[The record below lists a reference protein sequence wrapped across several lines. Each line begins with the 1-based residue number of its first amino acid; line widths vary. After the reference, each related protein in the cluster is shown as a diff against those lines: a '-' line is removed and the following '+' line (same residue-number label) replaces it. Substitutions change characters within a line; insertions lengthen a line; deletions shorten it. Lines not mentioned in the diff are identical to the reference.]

1 MWALYLCVIS
11 LFAPSRGAPE
21 GTILSLGIF
30 NGNLQVQ
37 QYPVPATS
45 GGPVQKNHPLSG
57 DLAKFSLTCSPSC
70 EGPNVLSFERGPVI
84 LHVVLND
91 GTLSL
96 METDV
101 SHSVYS
107 KPTEVVELDSKCT
120 PLHLMPFRYS
130 QDQFAVV
137 CTAFDVHFAEISTD
151 HSIKLHPL
159 IVGSERPGVLVE
171 SNRQLFSVSY
181 LGQNAYEKYSYH
193 SATPEILSL
202 PSNVLCLEGYSA
214 TYPLHGQEMFLLQC
228 VTDDGPT
235 LYIVPL
241 DQDEMARAVPSQGRP
256 YSSLDGTYISMVNGS
271 RVVSF
276 PAANQ
281 SVLSSTETFTS
292 RVKKFEF
299 LNSRVAIVLTQGG
312 GHYVMYLSHG
322 VSEITQLP
330 GGVPVKWVWIDPHNY
345 YLYVTDQNE
354 LFLFNDTLKDPEDMP
369 KSVVSRPELL
379 LFARK
384 YVPGPGPTSTNN
396 SGLSDKDPSGPNSL
410 PAILGGVF
418 GGTILTAVAAVAVLM
433 LLVYMKKLPCSRHT
447 YSPVEETNP
456 QGTAMTTLKPTVEEG
471 SKGKGGDQ
479 YEISF
484 SQPADEPH
492 AAENWSDS
500 AGNVATATHDP
511 QEPQKK
517 KGKLLL
523 FRVFAGQ
530 LITGVY
536 PLPPSEPREFTQSLA
551 GPLAGVSLRC
561 GSCPHDAVTRL
572 SFQTESLRTL
582 VILSDRVLSVV
593 TINESVT
600 PEVVQV
606 VSLDEQCTP
615 QTLVAFAD
623 SKQFAVICARLSL
636 QFGSVDGTRGRVKL
650 QALETYPNPIPESS
664 KSVFI
669 TTGVEI
675 KIVTIGGNFVE
686 VYTVNDGSPVTDELP
701 RNVNCLNTS
710 EPILTPLHTEPAVL
724 LQCNTT
730 NGMVVYVIPIP
741 IVRGADARGFP
752 ADGLVLSSQDGTY
765 VIVVKGP
772 VLTSQENG
780 APGKQVVLRSQITA
794 VDNLDSDN
802 VRVLTKEKRH
812 IVINLESCSQ
822 RVMPGGHPVLSE
834 WVGTSNDYIYSQ
846 KTTYCS
852 CQ

>member
-1 MWALYLCVIS
+1 M
-11 LFAPSRGAPE
+11 
-21 GTILSLGIF
+21 
-30 NGNLQVQ
+30 
-37 QYPVPATS
+37 
-45 GGPVQKNHPLSG
+45 
-57 DLAKFSLTCSPSC
+57 
-70 EGPNVLSFERGPVI
+70 
-84 LHVVLND
+84 
-91 GTLSL
+91 
-96 METDV
+96 
-101 SHSVYS
+101 
-107 KPTEVVELDSKCT
+107 ELDGKCT

-202 PSNVLCLEGYSA
+202 PSNVLCLEGYNA

-241 DQDEMARAVPSQGRP
+241 DQDEMARAVPSQGCP

-292 RVKKFEF
+292 RVEKFEF

-384 YVPGPGPTSTNN
+384 YVPGPGPTSPNI

-511 QEPQKK
+511 QEHQKK
-517 KGKLLL
+517 KGDVTERDIANFLSVTQAEQVTCPPGVPNLSVEAGKASTAAPSTGKAKPPS
-523 FRVFAGQ
+523 AGQ
-530 LITGVY
+530 
-536 PLPPSEPREFTQSLA
+536 
-551 GPLAGVSLRC
+551 
-561 GSCPHDAVTRL
+561 
-572 SFQTESLRTL
+572 
-582 VILSDRVLSVV
+582 
-593 TINESVT
+593 
-600 PEVVQV
+600 
-606 VSLDEQCTP
+606 
-615 QTLVAFAD
+615 
-623 SKQFAVICARLSL
+623 
-636 QFGSVDGTRGRVKL
+636 
-650 QALETYPNPIPESS
+650 SS
-664 KSVFI
+664 
-669 TTGVEI
+669 
-675 KIVTIGGNFVE
+675 
-686 VYTVNDGSPVTDELP
+686 
-701 RNVNCLNTS
+701 
-710 EPILTPLHTEPAVL
+710 
-724 LQCNTT
+724 
-730 NGMVVYVIPIP
+730 
-741 IVRGADARGFP
+741 
-752 ADGLVLSSQDGTY
+752 
-765 VIVVKGP
+765 
-772 VLTSQENG
+772 
-780 APGKQVVLRSQITA
+780 ITA
-794 VDNLDSDN
+794 VKSPSAVAAVSPLTAGHGPDDLYAFRENPSCTRNTSTAVSAFVPGEEETAFLHADSLAN
-802 VRVLTKEKRH
+802 
-812 IVINLESCSQ
+812 
-822 RVMPGGHPVLSE
+822 
-834 WVGTSNDYIYSQ
+834 
-846 KTTYCS
+846 
-852 CQ
+852 